1 MSDEELERLRAEKKA
16 NKRGFLAGFLDPFHL
31 WGPKGYIGKRLVKK
45 PSETNTELPGN
56 ITVETKAEGQ
66 SPRTAV

>member
-31 WGPKGYIGKRLVKK
+31 WGPKGLIGKRLMKQT
-45 PSETNTELPGN
+45 SETNAEISRNIAVEAKTESQG
-56 ITVETKAEGQ
+56 
-66 SPRTAV
+66 PRTTV